1 MTVDVV
7 VNGEPHR
14 VPEGTT
20 IGLLL
25 DTLGLQ
31 RDGIAVAVDRTVV
44 PRSEHDEHIWGRTI
58 GTSPELGHT
67 RRQQ

>member
-7 VNGEPHR
+7 VNGESHR

-31 RDGIAVAVDRTVV
+31 RDGIAVAVDRIVV
-44 PRSEHDEHIWGRTI
+44 PRSEHDEHIVTPGAHI
-58 GTSPELGHT
+58 ELIRAVGGG
-67 RRQQ
+67 